1 MLLDTMYAARK
12 PGGLA
17 CVGLSSAW
25 PASKPGST
33 QDRAAGV
40 AAASC
45 LGAVR
50 SILLAGCLLCT
61 EPRAMLAA
69 LPPDTSGTWAIT
81 ETNPTPN
88 PNLKPKPKPNPSSS
102 QPYP

>member
-1 MLLDTMYAARK
+1 MLVSGTTRAARK

-17 CVGLSSAW
+17 CPGRV
-25 PASKPGST
+25 KPDST
-33 QDRAAGV
+33 KDRAGV

-50 SILLAGCLLCT
+50 SILLAGCLLCA
-61 EPRAMLAA
+61 EPRAALAL

-81 ETNPTPN
+81 ETNPNPN
-88 PNLKPKPKPNPSSS
+88 PDPDPNLT
-102 QPYP
+102 

>member
-1 MLLDTMYAARK
+1 MLVWTLGCRK

-17 CVGLSSAW
+17 CPGRA
-25 PASKPGST
+25 KPDT
-33 QDRAAGV
+33 TKDRAGV

-81 ETNPTPN
+81 ETNPNPN
-88 PNLKPKPKPNPSSS
+88 PNLKPRPKPKPKPS
-102 QPYP
+102 PLT

>member
-1 MLLDTMYAARK
+1 MLLDTLHAARK

-17 CVGLSSAW
+17 CVGR
-25 PASKPGST
+25 SKPGST
-33 QDRAAGV
+33 QDRADGV

-81 ETNPTPN
+81 ETNPNPN
-88 PNLKPKPKPNPSSS
+88 PDPDPNLT
-102 QPYP
+102 

>member
-1 MLLDTMYAARK
+1 MLVSTFRAARK

-17 CVGLSSAW
+17 CPGRA
-25 PASKPGST
+25 KPDT
-33 QDRAAGV
+33 TKDRAGV

-81 ETNPTPN
+81 ETNPKTN
-88 PNLKPKPKPNPSSS
+88 PNLKPRPKPKPKPS
-102 QPYP
+102 PLT